1 MYEIGRMFVSS
12 FIAFSVAPFAID
24 GDQSAPHSVHM
35 KRTNLL
41 LDEHVLEE
49 AKAATGS
56 KTYSDA
62 VNLALRE
69 LVRVRRFAKVDQFAN
84 SDVWQGDLARMRGV
98 DVSD

>member
-1 MYEIGRMFVSS
+1 MRSDRYGWIIRSIAVSLAS
-12 FIAFSVAPFAID
+12 FAID
-24 GDQSAPHSVHM
+24 SDPGALHTEHM
-35 KRTNLL
+35 KRTNLV

-69 LVRVRRFAKVDQFAN
+69 LVRARRFAKVDQFAN
-84 SDVWQGDLARMRGV
+84 SDVWQGDLTLMRG
-98 DVSD
+98 DHVSD